1 VRCAQKMTRRGGA
14 GKGSGSKGCRG
25 AEHGQAC
32 TKERTGAV
40 AVRAA
45 LESAVQLGRGDEGN
59 RQSEM
64 ANPTKCRDSLQPLS
78 WGLHGGGLVPVFLC
92 RCLCTGVYYLLPGN
106 LLPNYADFRH
116 WTRGELL
123 LVLVVAWLTQGRCR
137 AKTVLTRGAFER
149 HPRQLI

>member
-1 VRCAQKMTRRGGA
+1 MGQESELWNVRCAQKMTRRGGA

-32 TKERTGAV
+32 KERTGAV

-64 ANPTKCRDSLQPLS
+64 ANPTKYRDSLQPIAPRGPTMSTRAWPCPTLRN
-78 WGLHGGGLVPVFLC
+78 V
-92 RCLCTGVYYLLPGN
+92 GN
-106 LLPNYADFRH
+106 
-116 WTRGELL
+116 
-123 LVLVVAWLTQGRCR
+123 
-137 AKTVLTRGAFER
+137 
-149 HPRQLI
+149 

>member
-1 VRCAQKMTRRGGA
+1 VRDGAGKRVMECEMCTENDKRGGA

-32 TKERTGAV
+32 TKNAGAV

-64 ANPTKCRDSLQPLS
+64 ANPTKCRDSLQKNN
-78 WGLHGGGLVPVFLC
+78 
-92 RCLCTGVYYLLPGN
+92 R
-106 LLPNYADFRH
+106 D
-116 WTRGELL
+116 
-123 LVLVVAWLTQGRCR
+123 
-137 AKTVLTRGAFER
+137 
-149 HPRQLI
+149 